1 MNAILER
8 IARNRSGGNRGIY
21 SVCSAHPIAIEAAL
35 IHALRNGESMA
46 CIEATS
52 NQVNQDGGY
61 TGMPPAVF
69 RDFVYGIAD
78 GVGIA
83 RSRVVLGGDHLGPNP
98 WQDRPAKA
106 AMSAAETMV
115 SAYVAAGFRKIH
127 LDCSMSCADDKGPL
141 HDETIARRSAQLC
154 AAAERAWSHAGGEP
168 PVYVIGTEVPVPG
181 GAAQDLHEIDVT
193 TPASAR
199 ATIDKHREIF
209 AEAGLGETW
218 GRVIAAVVQPGVE
231 FTNSSVV
238 DYDARKTGAL
248 CRVLDDYPG
257 IVFEAHSTDYQTPAA
272 LAQLVRDHFAIL
284 KVGPAVTFAVR
295 EALWALDAIERD
307 WIDAGRRSR
316 LRETAI
322 ERMKADPR
330 HWSRYYTSSGAELD
344 FDLQYSLSDRIRYYW
359 GQREIVAAQD
369 RLFANLTQ
377 NPPPLALISQYL
389 PSAFR
394 SARAS
399 RASLAP
405 KALVVE
411 HVRGVLEGYSSACMP
426 AEGAD
431 A

>member
-8 IARNRSGGNRGIY
+8 IARNRAGGNSGIY

-35 IHALRNGESMA
+35 IHAVRNGESMA

-61 TGMPPAVF
+61 TGMQPAGF

-78 GVGIA
+78 GAGIA

-98 WQDRPAKA
+98 WQDRPAEA
-106 AMSAAETMV
+106 AMNAAETMV

-127 LDCSMSCADDKGPL
+127 LDCSMSCADDRGPL

-154 AAAERAWSHAGGEP
+154 AAAERAWSSAGGDP

-181 GAAQDLHEIDVT
+181 GAAQELHAPDVT
-193 TPASAR
+193 TPSAAR
-199 ATIDKHREIF
+199 ATIDKHREVF
-209 AEAGLGETW
+209 AEAGLDEAW
-218 GRVIAAVVQPGVE
+218 KRVIAAVVQPGVE

-238 DYDARKTGAL
+238 DYDARKTEAL
-248 CRVLDDYPG
+248 SRALDDYQG

-359 GQREIVAAQD
+359 GQRDIVAAQEK
-369 RLFANLTQ
+369 LFANLTRS
-377 NPPPLALISQYL
+377 PPPLALISQYL
-389 PSAFR
+389 PSAFQ

-405 KALVVE
+405 RALVAE
-411 HVRGVLEGYSSACMP
+411 HVRGVLEGYSSACIP

-431 A
+431 T